1 MNNTKQDKPALKESI
16 AEPAWEPGVRRTTQE
31 GQVLALSPLP
41 VFTGKS
47 AVDVNSW
54 LRRKTDAYLDLQ
66 GGNLLFGAEFALMF
80 LSLGLLSTAI
90 FGFGITLAVGPEY
103 GRWTWSPVILM
114 VFLNLLISLP
124 WGLHAHFLGNKAVK
138 DDPPVRFHRQRREV
152 AMPRWIGNSD
162 FKIPFWN
169 ESAGLIA
176 YMVIAFSIAANFT
189 PFMLKDESPEY
200 IRLLI
205 TIFLSVFL
213 IEILVL
219 GVYFHF
225 ALRLKKKHGP
235 RLVYEIYPWEKLVA
249 FIETKH
255 NIGPNIM
262 TVNTLLTLAIP
273 HPDEPESA
281 LAAAS
286 INVGHESAGLAQW
299 ECIRLFME
307 EGADACPEPKNNETL
322 ANYKI
327 NCRQARKDMSFLA
340 WIGKKIGDWFFQRYL
355 AHIITERRSKVL
367 SLRRMPAEL
376 IDWSESLPPSQW
388 VKPSKELLQFNRQL
402 AHVNQQRLDFQF
414 AEMGPLSLWKPRA
427 KDMPPSENNGPQRKQ
442 SRAKR
447 KRQIAAKT
455 TG

>member
-1 MNNTKQDKPALKESI
+1 MNNTEQDKLIEKISIVEPVWES
-16 AEPAWEPGVRRTTQE
+16 GVRRTTQE

-47 AVDVNSW
+47 AVDVNNW
-54 LRRKTDAYLDLQ
+54 LRHKTDAWLDLQ
-66 GGNLLFGAEFALMF
+66 GGNLLFGAEFSLMF

-90 FGFGITLAVGPEY
+90 FGFGVTLAVGPEY

-138 DDPPVRFHRQRREV
+138 EDPPIRFHRQRREV
-152 AMPRWIGNSD
+152 AMPRWIGNPE
-162 FKIPFWN
+162 FKLPFWN
-169 ESAGLIA
+169 ANTESIVYILLFGTI
-176 YMVIAFSIAANFT
+176 VFAAV
-189 PFMLKDESPEY
+189 PFMQEDSTNEY
-200 IRLLI
+200 RNKLVFHALTVLAIELLVI
-205 TIFLSVFL
+205 GAYVF
-213 IEILVL
+213 
-219 GVYFHF
+219 Y

-262 TVNTLLTLAIP
+262 TANTVLTLAIP
-273 HPDEPESA
+273 QPDDPESA
-281 LAAAS
+281 LAAAR
-286 INVGHESAGLAQW
+286 INVGHETAGLAQW
-299 ECIRLFME
+299 ECIRQFME
-307 EGADACPEPKNNETL
+307 HGPNACPEPKNDETL

-327 NCRQARKDMSFLA
+327 NCRQARKEMSFLA

-376 IDWSESLPPSQW
+376 IAWSEPLPPSQW
-388 VKPSKELLQFNRQL
+388 ARPSKELLQLNRL
-402 AHVNQQRLDFQF
+402 IAHVDQQRLDFQF
-414 AEMGPLSLWKPRA
+414 AEIGPLSLWQPRL
-427 KDMPPSENNGPQRKQ
+427 KDMPPSENNRPQRKQ
-442 SRAKR
+442 SREKR
-447 KRQIAAKT
+447 KRQRHAQLT
-455 TG
+455 D